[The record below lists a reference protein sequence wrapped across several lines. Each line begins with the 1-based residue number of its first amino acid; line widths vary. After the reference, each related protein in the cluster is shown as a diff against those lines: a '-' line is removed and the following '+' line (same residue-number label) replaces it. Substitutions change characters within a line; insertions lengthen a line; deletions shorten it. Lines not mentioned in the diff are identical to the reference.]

1 MGTSNQKTVLSRI
14 VTTISIILL
23 IRLGNYIPVPKV
35 DQQYLV
41 NILNTTPILR
51 NFYTSEDLVLG
62 VFTLGILPN
71 INASIMMQL
80 LVSVIPS
87 LEKLQKEEGE
97 SGRREIIKY
106 TRYLSLFWA
115 IVESISIALALRPIL
130 FLWNFSVCCQITLA
144 LATGSMIVM
153 WLSEIIT
160 EEGIGNG
167 SSVVITLNILSN
179 LPSTIK
185 TVFNSGNLTS
195 VSIGLLSFTILI
207 IGIIYVQEAV
217 RIIPLISA
225 KQLFAQQNQTSNQA
239 MNTSYL
245 PLKINQGGVM
255 PVIFA
260 STVLTFLTV
269 FVNYLLGLQFLSAIT
284 VNLTTRNILY
294 GAANFGLILAFSLF
308 YSNLILN
315 PKELATNLNK
325 MAVSVPGVRP
335 GNQTKEYLQQ
345 TLKRLSLLGALFL
358 ATIVAIPNIRSS
370 TGFGVTSLLILVGV
384 TVDTSRQ
391 IQTLL
396 ITESYNND

>member
-1 MGTSNQKTVLSRI
+1 MGSSNQKTVLSRI

-23 IRLGNYIPVPKV
+23 IRFGNYIPVPKV

-130 FLWNFSVCCQITLA
+130 FIWNFSVCCQITLA
-144 LATGSMIVM
+144 LVTGSMIVM

-167 SSVVITLNILSN
+167 SSIVITLNILSN
-179 LPSTIK
+179 LPNTIK
-185 TVFNSGNLTS
+185 TVFNSGNLTNLAFG
-195 VSIGLLSFTILI
+195 IISFTVLI
-207 IGIIYVQEAV
+207 IGIIYVQDAV
-217 RIIPLISA
+217 RVIPLISA
-225 KQLFAQQNQTSNQA
+225 KQLFSMTDE
-239 MNTSYL
+239 MTKTSYL

-260 STVLTFLTV
+260 STVLTFLTI
-269 FVNYLLGLQFLSAIT
+269 FVNYLLSLQFLSAIT
-284 VNLTTRNILY
+284 VNLTTRNLLY

-315 PKELATNLNK
+315 PKELAINLNK
-325 MAVSVPGVRP
+325 MAVSVPGIRP

-370 TGFGVTSLLILVGV
+370 AGFGVTSLLILVGV

>member
-1 MGTSNQKTVLSRI
+1 
-14 VTTISIILL
+14 
-23 IRLGNYIPVPKV
+23 
-35 DQQYLV
+35 
-41 NILNTTPILR
+41 
-51 NFYTSEDLVLG
+51 
-62 VFTLGILPN
+62 
-71 INASIMMQL
+71 
-80 LVSVIPS
+80 
-87 LEKLQKEEGE
+87 
-97 SGRREIIKY
+97 
-106 TRYLSLFWA
+106 
-115 IVESISIALALRPIL
+115 
-130 FLWNFSVCCQITLA
+130 
-144 LATGSMIVM
+144 MIVM

-167 SSVVITLNILSN
+167 SSIVITLNILSN
-179 LPSTIK
+179 LPNTIK
-185 TVFNSGNLTS
+185 TVFNSGNLTNLAFG
-195 VSIGLLSFTILI
+195 IISFTVLI
-207 IGIIYVQEAV
+207 IGIIYVQDAV
-217 RIIPLISA
+217 RVIPLISA
-225 KQLFAQQNQTSNQA
+225 KQLFSMTDEMAK
-239 MNTSYL
+239 TSYL

-260 STVLTFLTV
+260 STVLTFLTIS
-269 FVNYLLGLQFLSAIT
+269 VNYLLSLQFLSAIT
-284 VNLTTRNILY
+284 VNLTTRNLLY

-325 MAVSVPGVRP
+325 MAVSVPGIRP

-370 TGFGVTSLLILVGV
+370 AGFGVTSLLILVGV